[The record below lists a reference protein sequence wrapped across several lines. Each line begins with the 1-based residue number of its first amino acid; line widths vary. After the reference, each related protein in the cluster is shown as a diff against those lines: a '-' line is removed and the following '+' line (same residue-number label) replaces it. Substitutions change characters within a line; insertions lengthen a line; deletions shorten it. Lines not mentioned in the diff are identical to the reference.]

1 MMTLEILL
9 IFILVLLNGVLAMA
23 EISLVSSRE
32 ARLRQRAE
40 AGDRGARTALELS
53 GNPSRF
59 LSTVQI
65 GITLV
70 GILAGAFGGAT
81 LAEELGAR
89 LTTLPGLARHGEAA
103 GFAIVVAG
111 TTYLSLILGEL
122 VPKQI
127 GLRSP
132 ETIASALARPV
143 RLLSRMSAPL
153 VALLEWSTKLIL
165 RMLGIR
171 PSDEPPISDEEI
183 RLLLEQ
189 GARAGVFDAGERE
202 IAQRALQLADRRVG
216 ELMTPRPQVVA
227 LDADEPLEEHLERM
241 AASGHSYFPVY
252 QESPDQVLGIVS
264 VKTLWPRV
272 LRRESFRLVEMLTKP
287 LYLPETLPA
296 HKALEALRSHGA
308 PIALVLDEYGGVE
321 GVLTLNDL
329 LQAVVGEISSVT
341 DGSSMAVR
349 RPDGSWLFDG
359 LLPTGEA
366 AHLLEINGD
375 EAEEITEFQTLGGFV
390 MARVSRV
397 PQEGDRFEWQG
408 YAFEVM
414 DMDLRRVDKV
424 LVTRVEEDERE
435 EG

>member
-1 MMTLEILL
+1 MILEILL
-9 IFILVLLNGVLAMA
+9 ILILILLNGVLAMA

-53 GNPSRF
+53 ENPSRF

-81 LAEELGAR
+81 LSEELGAR
-89 LTTLPGLARHGEAA
+89 LAALPGLERHGEAV

-111 TTYLSLILGEL
+111 ITYLSLILGEL

-132 ETIASALARPV
+132 ETIASTLARPI

-153 VALLEWSTKLIL
+153 VSLLEGSTSLIL
-165 RMLGIR
+165 KMLGIR
-171 PSDEPPISDEEI
+171 PSEEPPVSDEEI

-189 GARAGVFDAGERE
+189 GTLAGVFDAGERE

-216 ELMTPRPQVVA
+216 ELMTPRSQVVA
-227 LDADEPLEEHLERM
+227 LDLDGALEEHLDRM
-241 AASGHSYFPVY
+241 AESGHSYFPVY
-252 QESPDQVLGIVS
+252 QESLDQVLGMVS
-264 VKTLWPRV
+264 VKDVWPRV
-272 LRRESFRLVEMLTKP
+272 LRGESFRLDEVLTTS

-296 HKALEALRSHGA
+296 HKALEALRSHGS

-321 GVLTLNDL
+321 GVITLNDL
-329 LQAVVGEISSVT
+329 IQAVVGEISSVT
-341 DGSSMAVR
+341 EGSSMAVR

-366 AHLLEINGD
+366 AHLLEIGGA

-408 YAFEVM
+408 YAFEVV
-414 DMDLRRVDKV
+414 DMDLRRVDKL
-424 LVTRVEEDERE
+424 LVRRVEEERE

>member
-1 MMTLEILL
+1 MLTLEILL
-9 IFILVLLNGVLAMA
+9 ILILILLNGVLAMA

-40 AGDRGARTALELS
+40 AGHRGARMALELS
-53 GNPSRF
+53 ENPSRF

-89 LTTLPGLARHGEAA
+89 LETVPALQGRGEGIA
-103 GFAIVVAG
+103 FALVVAA

-132 ETIASALARPV
+132 EAIASALAPPI
-143 RLLSRMSAPL
+143 RLLSKMSAPL
-153 VALLEWSTKLIL
+153 VAILEVSTRLIL
-165 RMLGIR
+165 KVMGIR
-171 PSDEPPISDEEI
+171 PSDDPPVSDEEI

-189 GARAGVFDAGERE
+189 GARAGIFAAGERE
-202 IAQRALQLADRRVG
+202 IAQRALRLADRRVG
-216 ELMTPRPQVVA
+216 ELMTPRPQVVS
-227 LDADEPLEEHLERM
+227 LDVDESLAEHLDRITE
-241 AASGHSYFPVY
+241 SGHSYYPVY
-252 QESPDQVLGIVS
+252 QENPDQVLGIIS
-264 VKTLWPRV
+264 IKELWPRI
-272 LRRESFRLVEMLTKP
+272 LRGEDPRLVELLIKP

-296 HKALEALRSHGA
+296 HKALEALRSHGS

-341 DGSSMAVR
+341 EGSSMAVR

-366 AHLLEINGD
+366 AHLLEITGA
-375 EAEEITEFQTLGGFV
+375 EADEITEFQTLGGFI

-397 PQEGDRFEWQG
+397 PEEGDRFEWQG
-408 YAFEVM
+408 YAFEVI

-424 LVTRVEEDERE
+424 LVTPVEEERE